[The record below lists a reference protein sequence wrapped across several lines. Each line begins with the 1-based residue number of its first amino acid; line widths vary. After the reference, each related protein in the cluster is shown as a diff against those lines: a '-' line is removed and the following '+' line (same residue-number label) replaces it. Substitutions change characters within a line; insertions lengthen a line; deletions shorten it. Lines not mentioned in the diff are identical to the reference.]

1 VNSSVSSGG
10 NCRHQIFPAIT
21 IMSNEP
27 VVIIGAGPAGLTA
40 AYELARRGIRTVVF
54 ERSDTVGGIARTERY
69 RDYYFDIGGH
79 RFFTKIER
87 INQLWQEMMG
97 NEFIKVPRM
106 SRIYYNGKFFHYPL
120 NFTNTLLNLGILESL
135 LILVSYLRARIR
147 PHPEEETFDQWV
159 SNRFGERLFRTFFK
173 TYTEKVWGIPCSTI
187 RADWAAQRIKGLSLL
202 SAVSNAIFGTQKTK
216 SLISEFDYPL
226 FGPGM
231 MWQRFQEKI
240 EASGGVVHLN
250 SQVVGIGR
258 GPTGIK
264 SLTVRKDGLTQ
275 ELPVGHLISSIPL
288 NRLALLLDP
297 EAPPPVR
304 EAADGLSYRAF
315 LIVVLIVGREHLF
328 PDQWIYIHSP
338 EVRVGR
344 IQNFK
349 NWSAAMVPDSAK
361 TSIGMEYFCNEGD
374 DFWEKPDDELVAIA
388 SRELELLGLAESRNV
403 TEGLVVRQPNA
414 YPVYDQEYKKHLATM
429 RDFIGEFENLQ
440 TIGRSGMHR
449 YNNMDHSMLT
459 GLLAAENLTGACH
472 NLWEINEEEEYLEEG
487 KKEDLSVQ
495 LREELLVRAFA
506 RMDKIAMALAVG
518 TVSGLV
524 FFLATLWLVIKGG
537 DVVGPH
543 LRLLAQYF
551 TGYTVTVQGSFIVF
565 CYTFF
570 WGFLFGWLFA
580 YLRNF
585 MLGFYLYRIRKKAE
599 IMTLRG
605 FFDYM

>member
-1 VNSSVSSGG
+1 
-10 NCRHQIFPAIT
+10 
-21 IMSNEP
+21 MSNEP

-97 NEFIKVPRM
+97 DEFIKVPRM
-106 SRIYYNGKFFHYPL
+106 SRIFYNGKFFHYPL
-120 NFTNTLLNLGILESL
+120 NFSNTLRNLGIMESL
-135 LILVSYLRARIR
+135 LILISYLRARVR

-187 RADWAAQRIKGLSLL
+187 RADWAAQRIKGLSLF

-216 SLISEFDYPL
+216 SLINEFDYPL
-226 FGPGM
+226 LGPGM

-240 EASGGVVHLN
+240 EASGGAVHLN
-250 SQVVGIGR
+250 SEVVGIER
-258 GPTGIK
+258 GQGGIA
-264 SLTVRKDGLTQ
+264 SITVKREGTTR
-275 ELPVGHLISSIPL
+275 EVPVGQLISSIPL
-288 NRLALLLDP
+288 NRLALLLRP

-304 EAADGLSYRAF
+304 EAAAGLSYRAF
-315 LIVVLIVGREHLF
+315 LIVVLIVNREHLF

-338 EVRVGR
+338 DVSVGR

-349 NWSAAMVPDSAK
+349 NWSAAMVPDAAK

-374 DFWEKPDDELVAIA
+374 KFWRKTDDELVAIA
-388 SRELELLGLAESRNV
+388 SRELELLGLARSRDV

-414 YPVYDQEYKKHLATM
+414 YPVYDQEYKHHLGTM
-429 RDFIGEFENLQ
+429 REFVGAFENLQ

-459 GLLAAENLTGACH
+459 GLLAAENCVGAAH
-472 NLWEINEEEEYLEEG
+472 NLWEINEEEEYLEESAKDDG
-487 KKEDLSVQ
+487 SRHLRQEILVQ
-495 LREELLVRAFA
+495 TFA
-506 RMDKIAMALAVG
+506 RMDKMAFALAIG
-518 TVSGLV
+518 TVTGLV
-524 FFLATLWLVIKGG
+524 FFVATLWLVIKGG
-537 DVVGPH
+537 TVVGPH

-551 TGYTVTVQGSFIVF
+551 AGYTVTVQGSFIVF
-565 CYTFF
+565 GYTFF

-585 MLGFYLYRIRKKAE
+585 LLAIYLYRVRKKAE
-599 IMTLRG
+599 IKSLRE